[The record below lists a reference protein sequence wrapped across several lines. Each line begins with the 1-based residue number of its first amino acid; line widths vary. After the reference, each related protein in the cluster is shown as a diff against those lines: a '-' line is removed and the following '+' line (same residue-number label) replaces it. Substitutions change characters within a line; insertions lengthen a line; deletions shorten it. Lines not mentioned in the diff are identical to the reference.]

1 MKKLLF
7 VLLLIVIFSCEK
19 IDLNCYECKTYLNG
33 ELLHT
38 VIPCGMDDRGIR
50 DFQMGMVVEA
60 RQCYGMEVKVECVI
74 K

>member
-19 IDLNCYECKTYLNG
+19 IELNCYECKTYLNG
-33 ELLHT
+33 EELFS
-38 VIPCGMDDRGIR
+38 VIPCGMDEENIS
-50 DFQMGMVVEA
+50 DFQMGMIVEA
-60 RQCYGMEVKVECVI
+60 RQCYGMGVTVECVM